1 MQGLQLLG
9 AGGVARGDW
18 QALLDGRLQHIRL
31 REQNSPLRLG
41 PSDLDPP
48 VPAGLSHM
56 SIAPPPTLSGHLP
69 IEGEEI
75 GELGALPR
83 WGGCRARGLAFDKP
97 EDRLREAG
105 GVMPATPGENC
116 PRTLG
121 MFHRCHARRSV
132 WPLQRTLPPR
142 WEKSGSGA
150 HGRAFLVVIRGA
162 ASAPRRCSCPSGGR
176 GRCPWS
182 PSGPGLGGSSPSS
195 VPLRHQPGTVPATFA
210 RFASRVPVQ
219 EMRKYRPG

>member
-1 MQGLQLLG
+1 MARAGWQEGIGRRFSTG
-9 AGGVARGDW
+9 AFNISVFANKFPSPSRSFGPRPPRS
-18 QALLDGRLQHIRL
+18 GR
-31 REQNSPLRLG
+31 
-41 PSDLDPP
+41 
-48 VPAGLSHM
+48 A
-56 SIAPPPTLSGHLP
+56 IAYEHCTPRPIGPPPH
-69 IEGEEI
+69 
-75 GELGALPR
+75 R
-83 WGGCRARGLAFDKP
+83 GGGDRRARRPPSMGRCRAPGLAFDKP

-105 GVMPATPGENC
+105 GVMPATPG
-116 PRTLG
+116 RTVRGLRACFIVATPAEASG
-121 MFHRCHARRSV
+121 LFKERS
-132 WPLQRTLPPR
+132 QPR

-150 HGRAFLVVIRGA
+150 HGRAFLVLIRGA
-162 ASAPRRCSCPSGGR
+162 ASAPRRCSCPGGGR